1 MPERTLAELVAL
13 SGLPSRTIRYYVA
26 EGLVPSPGKDGRASR
41 YPESTLDRLRLIAR
55 LRDAHLPLAEI
66 RTRLSGLTDDDAA
79 ALVATPPEPPV
90 AGSAI
95 DYIRSVLEPSAAQP
109 LEAELPLSSALD
121 MPAFL
126 RRPSQFEPPG
136 VDPASAVS
144 QSWGRSQWERIPLG
158 AGIELHVRRPLTRR
172 ENRTVERLIAFARQL
187 QREDPL

>member
-26 EGLVPSPGKDGRASR
+26 EGLVPSPGKYGRASR
-41 YPESTLDRLRLIAR
+41 YPESTLDRLVLIAR

-66 RTRLSGLTDDDAA
+66 RTRLDGLTDDEAA
-79 ALVATPPEPPV
+79 ALLAAPPEPPA

-95 DYIRSVLEPSAAQP
+95 DYIRSVLEPSAARP

-121 MPAFL
+121 MPTFL
-126 RRPSQFEPPG
+126 RRPSQVEPAG
-136 VDPASAVS
+136 SDPAVPAYP
-144 QSWGRSQWERIPLG
+144 SWGRSQWERIPLG